1 MEAFGEKNLPTS
13 FANSSTVV
21 MESVVCESILISMAV
36 QCDVTTFNHVLI
48 AMATEMLSGILDS
61 RFHYLIAKNY
71 LTFLYSWL

>member
-48 AMATEMLSGILDS
+48 AMATEMLSWAATVSKKKKKKG
-61 RFHYLIAKNY
+61 RYP
-71 LTFLYSWL
+71 